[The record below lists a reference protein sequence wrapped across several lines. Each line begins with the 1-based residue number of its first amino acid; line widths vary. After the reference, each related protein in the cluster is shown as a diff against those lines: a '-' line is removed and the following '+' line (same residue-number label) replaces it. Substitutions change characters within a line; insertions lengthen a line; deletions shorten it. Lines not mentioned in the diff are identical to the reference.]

1 MVIGRAPGGHSVV
14 SEWSAGAHLHQ
25 YYQEPDTGQ
34 WYNTKGIAIIQ
45 RGLFPV
51 LYSHADQRST
61 ITHLLTC
68 RHSDMQVE
76 DCKTSREGF
85 LLSWCSLIDT
95 LDLNFLGL

>member
-1 MVIGRAPGGHSVV
+1 MTGRGDEWSLDVRRVV
-14 SEWSAGAHLHQ
+14 TQWSAGAHLHQ

-61 ITHLLTC
+61 ITHFLTC

-85 LLSWCSLIDT
+85 CTVLVCL
-95 LDLNFLGL
+95 